1 MEKLSVKPILVIR
14 FPSFVLREEVDKLKG
29 NKKIQQMDKEYH
41 ILTVNSPEVNDI
53 QFEVFYEKDFNEVK
67 YEELKE
73 IIRNSIKENK
83 NEQFKE
89 KSQN

>member
-14 FPSFVLREEVDKLKG
+14 IPAPIPSEQIKSIKKD
-29 NKKIQQMDKEYH
+29 KKIQEIKKEYH
-41 ILTVNSPEVNDI
+41 VLVTESYLINDV